1 MKVNVKKCL
10 IIILA
15 SSILGLIYNF
25 VNPSG
30 ISLISKRK
38 QVKWASDSIILSSL
52 KPVDTFHSNLET
64 KTLEEAKSP
73 INKKS
78 DNLISKLKSDSTR
91 QKLPKPIIKSNIDE
105 DQGFSEPIG
114 INLEQA
120 YKLYTR
126 GIIFIDARD
135 EYEYK
140 MGHIKNSI
148 NLPMYYFDKYKN
160 VWMFGINP
168 SDIAIDAV
176 KTKIINS
183 YNNMYA
189 QTRKVASYGFLQ
201 LLYTTAYKMGYN
213 KGVSV
218 SSALPPENL
227 NDDATFIPFYQS
239 FTISKLSKVL
249 QINVGSIPDHDWA
262 KGWEGTWKLMLPY
275 YNQMTTYPDQVMT
288 EILFFEPQ

>member
-52 KPVDTFHSNLET
+52 KPVDTFQSNLET

-135 EYEYK
+135 ESEYK
-140 MGHIKNSI
+140 TGHIKNSI
-148 NLPMYYFDKYKN
+148 NLSIYDFDKHKN
-160 VWMFGINP
+160 VLSG
-168 SDIAIDAV
+168 
-176 KTKIINS
+176 
-183 YNNMYA
+183 
-189 QTRKVASYGFLQ
+189 
-201 LLYTTAYKMGYN
+201 
-213 KGVSV
+213 
-218 SSALPPENL
+218 
-227 NDDATFIPFYQS
+227 
-239 FTISKLSKVL
+239 ISKSQTIVCYCGGTDCDLSTQLANKL
-249 QINVGSIPDHDWA
+249 FALGYRNNYIFIGGLEQWKTGGYSI
-262 KGWEGTWKLMLPY
+262 E
-275 YNQMTTYPDQVMT
+275 
-288 EILFFEPQ
+288 